1 MLQAPKSTHKALKYY
16 FASLA
21 LTAYIKLAAIH
32 ALTKYL
38 SRPKEIY
45 FLMISYLFM
54 AAFNRSLALAEID
67 DGRTKQLLI
76 DTNFFLEN
84 LTSLGHPLNSLFL
97 LATAY
102 LAISAIIGQNNRL
115 GKDIL
120 AIFLSICWLVELI
133 SINLLL
139 VAPIK
144 DPKLLLVEM
153 LLFLPTIIISFTW
166 WYWRI
171 NYSYFLNN
179 ESGTEPITFKESTS
193 TLNYFYL
200 SIDTFFKYQ
209 PSYVS
214 FNTKRA
220 KSLHLFH
227 AIVRLNVLGLTLG
240 RAVSLATSA

>member
-1 MLQAPKSTHKALKYY
+1 MA
-16 FASLA
+16 F
-21 LTAYIKLAAIH
+21 ID

-38 SRPKEIY
+38 SRPREIY
-45 FLMISYLFM
+45 FLMISYLFTT
-54 AAFNRSLALAEID
+54 AFNRSLSLTEIEN
-67 DGRTKQLLI
+67 GRTKQLLM

-102 LAISAIIGQNNRL
+102 LIVSGVIGRNNRL

-120 AIFLSICWLVELI
+120 AIFLSMCWLVELL

-139 VAPIK
+139 IAPIK

-153 LLFLPTIIISFTW
+153 LLFLPIIIVSFAW

-171 NYSYFLNN
+171 NYSYFQKN
-179 ESGTEPITFKESTS
+179 EAETEPITFKAPPSI
-193 TLNYFYL
+193 LNYLYL

-214 FNTKRA
+214 FNTKSA

-227 AIVRLNVLGLTLG
+227 AIVRLNILGLTLG